1 MIWARRLV
9 PAPLRE
15 ARRDWLRYGHP
26 YWHWLRGSEIYAAAP
41 LTSLA
46 RLIRWVIMNSTR
58 REIAFATRDG
68 LRFVSAPKNFT
79 SFVLYLSG
87 RRDPAIDRFIR
98 GRIGAGAV
106 FVDAGANIG
115 AYTVPASRQVGPN
128 GRVVAFEAHPVTY
141 AYLARNIVLNTLGN
155 VVGLNNAL
163 GSKPGWVEMDYQR
176 SNPGETHVAADSTPT
191 GTRVELVTLD
201 DTMTRLGIA
210 RIEYLKID
218 VEGYELQVLRG
229 ARGIIDR
236 SCGIVVQTELIE
248 QHLRRYGTTVADVVA
263 FLRELGFTP
272 HMVHRDGSAKVVAQG
287 MALPDD
293 AIWLR
298 V

>member
-1 MIWARRLV
+1 MISARRLV

-15 ARRDWLRYGHP
+15 ARRDWLRYWHP
-26 YWHWLRGSEIYAAAP
+26 YWHWLRGSEVYAAAP
-41 LTSLA
+41 LGSLA
-46 RLIRWVIMNSTR
+46 RLVWWMVVNFTR
-58 REIAFATRDG
+58 REVSFATRDG

-79 SFVLYLSG
+79 SFVLYFSG
-87 RRDPAIDRFIR
+87 RRDPGIDQFIR
-98 GRIGAGAV
+98 RRIGAGAV
-106 FVDAGANIG
+106 FVDAGANVG
-115 AYTVPASRQVGPN
+115 GYAVPASRQVSPG

-141 AYLARNIVLNTLGN
+141 AYLARSVALNGLGN
-155 VVGLNNAL
+155 VVALNNAL
-163 GSKPGWVEMDYQR
+163 GSEAGWVEMDYRR

-201 DTMTRLGIA
+201 DTLARLGIG
-210 RIEYLKID
+210 RIDYLKID

-236 SCGIVVQTELIE
+236 SPGIVVQTELIE
-248 QHLRRYGTTVADVVA
+248 RHLQRYGSTVADVVA
-263 FLRELGFTP
+263 FLCGLGLTP
-272 HMVHRDGSAKVVAQG
+272 HRVHRDGGAQVVAEG

-298 V
+298 I

>member
-1 MIWARRLV
+1 
-9 PAPLRE
+9 
-15 ARRDWLRYGHP
+15 
-26 YWHWLRGSEIYAAAP
+26 
-41 LTSLA
+41 
-46 RLIRWVIMNSTR
+46 
-58 REIAFATRDG
+58 
-68 LRFVSAPKNFT
+68 
-79 SFVLYLSG
+79 
-87 RRDPAIDRFIR
+87 
-98 GRIGAGAV
+98 
-106 FVDAGANIG
+106 
-115 AYTVPASRQVGPN
+115 
-128 GRVVAFEAHPVTY
+128 VTY

-210 RIEYLKID
+210 RIDYLKID

-272 HMVHRDGSAKVVAQG
+272 HMVHRDGSAKVVVQG